1 MEKYCELIR
10 KRYAEIASGDLG
22 YVPDA
27 LGCVLKVLNEMA
39 ADDALSEAVRE
50 KAAYAAANLLVSDY
64 VNESYQPINCDD
76 YDNLELACQHHLM
89 LTLELKD
96 GEKLQAKASDLVSR
110 KNVEYLV
117 VEAAG
122 TTRELRLDKIT
133 SFSHPEIGTVVVSE
147 S

>member
-1 MEKYCELIR
+1 M
-10 KRYAEIASGDLG
+10 SMNDT
-22 YVPDA
+22 
-27 LGCVLKVLNEMA
+27 
-39 ADDALSEAVRE
+39 
-50 KAAYAAANLLVSDY
+50 
-64 VNESYQPINCDD
+64 YQPINCDD
-76 YDNLELACQHHLM
+76 YDNLEPACQHHLM

-122 TTRELRLDKIT
+122 ATRELRLDKIT

>member
-1 MEKYCELIR
+1 MIR
-10 KRYAEIASGDLG
+10 INQSIVMITIILSSPAS
-22 YVPDA
+22 
-27 LGCVLKVLNEMA
+27 
-39 ADDALSEAVRE
+39 
-50 KAAYAAANLLVSDY
+50 
-64 VNESYQPINCDD
+64 I
-76 YDNLELACQHHLM
+76 
-89 LTLELKD
+89 ELKD

-122 TTRELRLDKIT
+122 ETRELRLDKIT